1 MTPRFPAVVDIENS
15 SKLRNIS
22 LKVSYSVFVDFEFP
36 NPYFPPTTVE
46 TAICFYRGQ
55 YHYCFVAKA
64 SWSRSK
70 SPCRIDGRCWN
81 RQPCKISLRNQVRRW
96 YLRAILGCFFAT
108 EMSSSVSSLCQR
120 KSWNLVTEKWYV
132 VWMDSMISF
141 IDLCLCCS
149 FRYSETLLAFS
160 KTSHPFIFSMPGKQ
174 CFKHILRVAV
184 DWGKA

>member
-46 TAICFYRGQ
+46 TAVSFYRGSTT
-55 YHYCFVAKA
+55 VVSLPRRAGRVLNLPA
-64 SWSRSK
+64 ELMEGVGAG
-70 SPCRIDGRCWN
+70 SPA
-81 RQPCKISLRNQVRRW
+81 ISLRNQVRRW

-120 KSWNLVTEKWYV
+120 NSWNLVTEKWFV
-132 VWMDSMISF
+132 ASMDSMISF

-174 CFKHILRVAV
+174 CLKHILRVAV